1 MSHTFAKP
9 RARLAVL
16 ASGRGTHLRNLHN
29 ACQQGTLGAEICLL
43 VSNNKNSGAWQYA
56 TSEDLPL
63 WLYNT
68 RADGPGGANDQA
80 LKECLIEHRID
91 WVITAGY
98 FKKIGPN
105 TLAAFPNKII
115 NIHPSLLPK
124 YGGAG
129 MYGQHV
135 HQAVLAANETQS
147 GATVHYVTTHYDEGA
162 IIAQNHVTIAQ
173 GMTPDS
179 LAEAILRVEHPLLV
193 QALQGLLTHHD

>member
-1 MSHTFAKP
+1 MNHQLTKP
-9 RARLAVL
+9 VARLAVL
-16 ASGRGTHLRNLHN
+16 ASGRGTHLRNLHS
-29 ACQQGTLGAEICLL
+29 ACKQGTLGAEIGLL
-43 VSNNKNSGAWQYA
+43 VSNNKNSGAWHYA
-56 TSEDLPL
+56 SSEALPR
-63 WLYNT
+63 WFCNT
-68 RADGPGGANDQA
+68 RGEAQDGANDQG

-98 FKKIGPN
+98 LKRIGPI
-105 TLAAFPNKII
+105 TLGTFTNRII

-135 HQAVLAANETQS
+135 HRAVLAADEIQS
-147 GATVHYVTTHYDEGA
+147 GTTVHYVTADYDEGA
-162 IIAQNHVTIAQ
+162 IIAQNHVTITQ

-179 LAEAILRVEHPLLV
+179 LAEAILRLEHPLLI